1 MSVADH
7 MDAAQLVRDKK
18 ARKSRKEAARMR
30 KEEAQRII
38 ARYSIPNPSSPRD
51 LRPVQLIT
59 DRAKRYRANRNP
71 PPGPR
76 VCGFCSAPR
85 ARDID
90 HIDGDEANG
99 APRNLMYLCRTC
111 NARKANVQAAAGEG
125 TRTRQ
130 YNPTRPPTF
139 RQYVDAVLTLR
150 GDQPGDP
157 RHAAQVLQATD
168 DSHRATYRDRIRQ
181 ARNPKPHTPTFQEYA
196 YAVAI
201 HSGRTWI
208 KGQGFTPGNH
218 DEGGA
223 IIHATPKHL
232 REKYARQIAS
242 EKRRKR

>member
-1 MSVADH
+1 
-7 MDAAQLVRDKK
+7 
-18 ARKSRKEAARMR
+18 
-30 KEEAQRII
+30 
-38 ARYSIPNPSSPRD
+38 
-51 LRPVQLIT
+51 LRPVELIT

-76 VCGFCSAPR
+76 DCAFCAAAN

-99 APRNLMYLCRTC
+99 EPWNLQYLCRTC
-111 NARKANVQAAAGEG
+111 NARKGNVQASAGEG

-130 YNPTRPPTF
+130 YNPARAPTF
-139 RQYVDAVLTLR
+139 KQYVDAVLILR
-150 GDQPGDP
+150 GDQPGNV
-157 RHAAQVLQATD
+157 RRAAEILQATD
-168 DSHRATYRDRIRQ
+168 ESHRAQYRARIRQ
-181 ARNPKPHTPTFQEYA
+181 ARNPKAHTPTFQEYA

-201 HSGRTWI
+201 HTGRRWI
-208 KGQGFTPGNH
+208 KGQGFTRGND